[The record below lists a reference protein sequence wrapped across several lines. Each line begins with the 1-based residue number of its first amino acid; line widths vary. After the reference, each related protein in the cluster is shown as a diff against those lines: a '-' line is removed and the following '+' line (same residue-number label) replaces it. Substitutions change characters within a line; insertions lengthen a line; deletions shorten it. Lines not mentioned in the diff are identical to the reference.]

1 MSELIA
7 AIEEL
12 ILHVQAL
19 LDVVRHDHEL
29 HEHECEERERRDWH

>member
-12 ILHVQAL
+12 ILRVQEMLAL
-19 LDVVRHDHEL
+19 MRHDHEL